1 MKIPFIEDEK
11 NEFKESL
18 TQVDKGLKSLTA
30 MLNRNGEGNVY
41 FGIRDDG
48 EIVGLKN
55 IGKNT
60 LQDIRQRV
68 RDFIFPQVVINT
80 RVLTTSEG
88 IKYINLS
95 AVGSEIPYSY
105 DGRYYI
111 RSGSSDEQLTP
122 QMLRKLLE
130 TGDTDLIKNTESYV
144 QELTFVGFFKFVS
157 AAGQHPVNDKRYYN
171 SKGFYTKE
179 GKFNLLS
186 FLLSDQSNVSIKV
199 VRFNG
204 LDKSKMSNRTEYGN
218 KNLLRA
224 MQDVLDYFKA
234 VNVTKVDL
242 SEGRRIEIP
251 LFDYESFREAW
262 INACLHNHWIDM
274 IPPSIFVYD
283 NRIEVLSYGDLPFG
297 LSLDDFYS
305 GLSKPVNRTLKDIF
319 VSLRYSEQSGH
330 GVPIV
335 VDKYGKEAF
344 EFSSNTVKV
353 TIPLAFEP
361 DWAKKRKTK
370 EELASN
376 LNKNQSN
383 VLQYLKKH
391 PEARQAQIAEELG
404 LSIQGVKKIFAK
416 LQELELISRE
426 GGKKEGS
433 WIVNV

>member
-1 MKIPFIEDEK
+1 MKSPFIEDEK

-68 RDFIFPQVVINT
+68 RDFIFPQIVVNA
-80 RVLTTSEG
+80 RVLTISES
-88 IKYINLS
+88 IEYIHLS
-95 AVGSEIPYSY
+95 ALGSEIPYSY

-130 TGDTDLIKNTESYV
+130 TGDTDLIRNAPSHI
-144 QELTFVGFFKFVS
+144 QELTFGDFYKFVS
-157 AAGQHPVNDKRYYN
+157 AAGQHPVYDKRYYN

-179 GKFNLLS
+179 GQFNLLS

-199 VRFNG
+199 IRFNG
-204 LDKSKMSNRTEYGN
+204 LDKSSMSNRTEYGY
-218 KNLLRA
+218 KNILRA

-234 VNVTKVDL
+234 INVTKVDL
-242 SEGRRIEIP
+242 SEGRRIEVP

-274 IPPSIFVYD
+274 IPPSVFIYD
-283 NRIEVLSYGDLPFG
+283 NRIEILSYGDLPFG

-305 GLSKPVNRTLKDIF
+305 GMSKPVNKTLRDIF
-319 VSLRYSEQSGH
+319 VSLGYSEQSGH

-335 VDKYGKEAF
+335 VNRYGKEAF
-344 EFSSNTVKV
+344 EFSSGTVKV
-353 TIPLAFEP
+353 TIPLGYEP
-361 DWAKKRKTK
+361 DWVLARKSK
-370 EELASN
+370 EN
-376 LNKNQSN
+376 LVGTLNNNQRN
-383 VLQYLKKH
+383 VLLYLKDH
-391 PEARQAQIAEELG
+391 PTAKQVDIAAELG
-404 LSIQGVKKIFAK
+404 ISIQGVKKIFSK
-416 LQELELISRE
+416 LQGLELISRD

-433 WIVNV
+433 WIVNI

>member
-1 MKIPFIEDEK
+1 MKSPFIEDEK

-30 MLNRNGEGNVY
+30 MLNRNGEGNIY
-41 FGIRDDG
+41 FGVRDDG
-48 EIVGLKN
+48 EIVGIKN

-68 RDFIFPQVVINT
+68 RDFIFPQIVVNT
-80 RVLTTSEG
+80 KVITTNEG
-88 IKYINLS
+88 IDYIHLS
-95 AVGSEIPYSY
+95 SIGSEIPYSY

-130 TGDTDLIKNTESYV
+130 TGDTDLIKNAESYI
-144 QELTFVGFFKFVS
+144 QELTFDDFFKFVS
-157 AAGQHPVNDKRYYN
+157 AAGQHPTYDKRYYN

-179 GKFNLLS
+179 GKFNILS

-224 MQDVLDYFKA
+224 MQEVMDYFKA
-234 VNVTKVDL
+234 INVTKVYL
-242 SEGRRIEIP
+242 AEGRRSEIS

-274 IPPSIFVYD
+274 IPPSIFIYD
-283 NRIEVLSYGDLPFG
+283 NRIEILSYGDLPFG

-305 GLSKPVNRTLKDIF
+305 GMSKPVNKTLKDIF
-319 VSLRYSEQSGH
+319 VSLGYSEQSGH

-335 VDKYGKEAF
+335 VDKYGKKAF

-361 DWAKKRKTK
+361 DWVEKRKTK
-370 EELASN
+370 EELINN
-376 LNKNQSN
+376 LSENQNN
-383 VLQYLKKH
+383 VLQYLKNH
-391 PEARQAQIAEELG
+391 PNAKQAQIAEELG

-416 LQELELISRE
+416 LQDLELITRDGS
-426 GGKKEGS
+426 KKDGS